1 MIKGY
6 VGVSVPFG
14 AGQDLASVRFPL
26 VSLTVIMSEKTFSGF
41 VVVVHC
47 QENISIFLLET

>member
-1 MIKGY
+1 M
-6 VGVSVPFG
+6 PFG

-41 VVVVHC
+41 VVDVHC